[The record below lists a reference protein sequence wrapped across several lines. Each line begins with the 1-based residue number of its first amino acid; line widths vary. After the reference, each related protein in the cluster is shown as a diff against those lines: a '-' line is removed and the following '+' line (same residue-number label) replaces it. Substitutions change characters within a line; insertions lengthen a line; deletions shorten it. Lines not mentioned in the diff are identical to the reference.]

1 MADYDLAIVG
11 GGIAGSALAAVMARD
26 GYKVLLLERSEAFM
40 DRVRGEWIAPWGV
53 VETRRVGL
61 YDLLREAGG
70 HHVARHVTYDESRD
84 PKASEAH
91 MLPLGIFAPD
101 VAGPLCLGHPLHC
114 QTLFDAAIAA
124 GADARRNVAITAL
137 SLGDT
142 PSLSYAQNGRTVT
155 ASARLIVGADGR
167 TSQVRDAAGIA
178 LHQDKPHHWFAGL
191 LIEGADD
198 WADDL
203 QAIGTEGD
211 FGFLAFPQG
220 GGRVRVYGGYALGET
235 GRFKGP
241 DGARRFLDAFAMR
254 SSPDNRY
261 LVAGRPAGP
270 LHSYVNADA
279 WTDEPYGPG
288 IVLIGDAA
296 GWNDPIIGLGLSITY
311 RDVRLVSEI
320 LKSTDRWTP
329 ESLAPYGEER
339 RERMRRLR
347 FAAGLTSALD
357 MEFDDAARE
366 RRRRHYER
374 VAADPS
380 LGLHGLAVMAGPEAA
395 PAEIFTPEHR
405 ARVLG
410 PEA

>member
-288 IVLIGDAA
+288 VVLIGDAA

-311 RDVRLVSEI
+311 RDVRLVIEI
-320 LKSTDRWTP
+320 LKSTDLWTS

>member
-142 PSLSYAQNGRTVT
+142 PSLSYAQDGRTVT

-311 RDVRLVSEI
+311 RDVRLVIEI
-320 LKSTDRWTP
+320 LKSTDLWTS

-357 MEFDDAARE
+357 MEYDDAARE

>member
-26 GYKVLLLERSEAFM
+26 GYKVLLLEQSEAFM

-61 YDLLREAGG
+61 YDLLRDAGG

-288 IVLIGDAA
+288 VVLIGDAA

>member
-142 PSLSYAQNGRTVT
+142 PSLSYAQDGRTVT

-288 IVLIGDAA
+288 VVLIGDAA

-311 RDVRLVSEI
+311 RDVRLVIEI
-320 LKSTDRWTP
+320 LKSTDLWTS

-347 FAAGLTSALD
+347 FAAGR
-357 MEFDDAARE
+357 MRGFDLVLLRGRE
-366 RRRRHYER
+366 IILNEVYVHQ
-374 VAADPS
+374 
-380 LGLHGLAVMAGPEAA
+380 L
-395 PAEIFTPEHR
+395 PA
-405 ARVLG
+405 
-410 PEA
+410 

>member
-61 YDLLREAGG
+61 YDLLRDAGG

-142 PSLSYAQNGRTVT
+142 PSLSYAQDGRTVT

-288 IVLIGDAA
+288 VVLIGDAA

-311 RDVRLVSEI
+311 RDVRLVIEI
-320 LKSTDRWTP
+320 LKSTDLWTS